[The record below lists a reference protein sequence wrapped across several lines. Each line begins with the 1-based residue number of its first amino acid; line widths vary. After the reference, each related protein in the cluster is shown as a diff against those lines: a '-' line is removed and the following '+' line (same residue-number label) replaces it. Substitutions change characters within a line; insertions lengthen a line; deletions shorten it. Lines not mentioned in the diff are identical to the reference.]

1 MQLSIV
7 IVNFNVKHFLEQCL
21 GSVRLALQGLE
32 GEVLVVDN
40 ASDDN
45 SIAYLQPRFP
55 EVRFIRNTENLGF
68 ARACNQGWRQSRG
81 EMVLFLNPDTLVPE
95 NCFQQCLQFM
105 ASHPDA
111 GALGVKMLDGSGKF
125 LKESKRAFPSPLI
138 SLYKLTGLARLFPRS
153 AVFARYHLGHLDEN
167 SDHPVDVLA
176 GAFMLVRRT
185 QLEATGGFDEQFFMY
200 GEDVDLSYR
209 LQQQPLP
216 DGSAHYRNYYYS
228 GTSIVHFK
236 GESTR
241 KASMNYVRM
250 FYSAMSLFVKKHY
263 GGANAGVFNFFIHL
277 AIWARAALSA
287 LGRFIRAFGLPLI
300 DAGLIL
306 LSFWLMKEIWAAYVK
321 PDVRYE
327 TRLLWI
333 AFPAFSV
340 VYLLSAYYAGLYDRW
355 YRRVELIQSTLVA
368 TVVVLAAYALLPEH
382 YRFSRGMILFG
393 ALLAFIFIGLL
404 RRILVYTGVLSRH
417 RQHQEPASTLVAAS
431 EKEFQEVKQ
440 LLAEADLEHKLLGY
454 IAVGDNNSKALGQW
468 PNIAAVRR
476 SIPFAELILVTG
488 RLSYAEAIAAL
499 PQFPRKLR
507 VKWHH
512 AGTRSIVGSD
522 SKDSSGES
530 LSKENGFRL
539 ADPHYRR
546 LKRLMDVLMA
556 VLGILLWPIWLLL
569 VKKPIGLL
577 RNSFQVLTGTKTW
590 MGYADAQE
598 GLPALRPAVLGN
610 NGLSKKENQALPSE
624 SLQMLDY
631 WYARDY
637 SVRQDLARLRYCWRK
652 LGE

>member
-1 MQLSIV
+1 M
-7 IVNFNVKHFLEQCL
+7 
-21 GSVRLALQGLE
+21 
-32 GEVLVVDN
+32 
-40 ASDDN
+40 
-45 SIAYLQPRFP
+45 
-55 EVRFIRNTENLGF
+55 T
-68 ARACNQGWRQSRG
+68 
-81 EMVLFLNPDTLVPE
+81 
-95 NCFQQCLQFM
+95 
-105 ASHPDA
+105 SHPDA

-153 AVFARYHLGHLDEN
+153 AVFARYHLGHLDE
-167 SDHPVDVLA
+167 SKDHPVDVLA
-176 GAFMLVRRT
+176 GAFMLVRRA
-185 QLEATGGFDEQFFMY
+185 QLEATGGFDELFFMY

-216 DGSAHYRNYYYS
+216 DGSGHYRNYYYS

-306 LSFWLMKEIWAAYVK
+306 LSFWLMKEIWAEYVK

-404 RRILVYTGVLSRH
+404 RRILVYTRVLSRH

-431 EKEFQEVKQ
+431 EKEFQELKQ

-476 SIPFAELILVTG
+476 SIPFTELILVTG

-499 PQFPRKLR
+499 PQLPRKLR
-507 VKWHH
+507 IKWHH

-556 VLGILLWPIWLLL
+556 ILGILLWPIWILL
-569 VKKPIGLL
+569 VKKPLGLL

-610 NGLSKKENQALPSE
+610 NGLSKKENQALPAE

-631 WYARDY
+631 WYAREY

>member
-21 GSVRLALQGLE
+21 VSVRLALQGLE

-45 SIAYLQPRFP
+45 SIAYLQPLFP

-68 ARACNQGWRQSRG
+68 ARACNQGWRQSLG
-81 EMVLFLNPDTLVPE
+81 EMVIFLNPDTLVPE
-95 NCFQQCLQFM
+95 NCFHQCLQFM

-111 GALGVKMLDGSGKF
+111 GALGVKMLDGTGNF

-153 AVFARYHLGHLDEN
+153 PVFARYHLGHLDEN
-167 SDHPVDVLA
+167 QDHPVDVLA

-185 QLEATGGFDEQFFMY
+185 LLDATGGFDEQFFMY

-209 LQQQPLP
+209 LQQLPLS
-216 DGSAHYRNYYYS
+216 DGKAHYRNYYFS
-228 GTSIVHFK
+228 GTSIIHFK

-263 GGANAGVFNFFIHL
+263 GGANAGLFHFFIHL

-287 LGRFIRAFGLPLI
+287 MGRFIRTFGLPLI

-333 AFPAFSV
+333 AFPAFSI

-368 TVVVLAAYALLPEH
+368 TVVVLAAYALLPEQ

-404 RRILVYTGVLSRH
+404 RRVLLYTGVLSKH

-431 EKEFQEVKQ
+431 EQEYQEVKQ
-440 LLAEADLEHKLLGY
+440 LLTEAGLAHKLLGN
-454 IAVGDNNSKALGQW
+454 IAVGDNNAKALGQW
-468 PNIAAVRR
+468 PDIAEVRR
-476 SIPFAELILVTG
+476 SIPFTELILVTG
-488 RLSYAEAIAAL
+488 RLTYAEAIAAL
-499 PQFPRKLR
+499 DKFPRSLR
-507 VKWHH
+507 IKWHY

-546 LKRLMDVLMA
+546 LKRLVDVLIA
-556 VLGILLWPIWLLL
+556 LLAILLWPIWLFV
-569 VKKPIGLL
+569 VKKPLGLL
-577 RNSFQVLTGTKTW
+577 RNSLQVLAGGKTW
-590 MGYADAQE
+590 MGYAHTQE
-598 GLPALRPAVLGN
+598 GLPILRTAVLGN
-610 NGLSKKENQALPSE
+610 NGLSRKENQALPAE

-637 SVRQDLARLRYCWRK
+637 SVQQDLARLRYCWRK

>member
-45 SIAYLQPRFP
+45 SIAYLQPLFP

-68 ARACNQGWRQSRG
+68 ARACNQGWQQSLG
-81 EMVLFLNPDTLVPE
+81 EMVIFLNPDTLVPE
-95 NCFQQCLQFM
+95 NCFRQCLQFM

-111 GALGVKMLDGSGKF
+111 GALGVKMLDGTGNF

-153 AVFARYHLGHLDEN
+153 PVFARYHLGHLDEN
-167 SDHPVDVLA
+167 QDHPVDVLA

-185 QLEATGGFDEQFFMY
+185 LLDATGGFDEQFFMY

-209 LQQQPLP
+209 LQQLPLS
-216 DGSAHYRNYYYS
+216 DGSAHYRNYYFS
-228 GTSIVHFK
+228 GTSIIHFK

-263 GGANAGVFNFFIHL
+263 GGANAGLFHFFIHL

-287 LGRFIRAFGLPLI
+287 LGRFIRTFGLPLI

-306 LSFWLMKEIWAAYVK
+306 LSFWLMKEVWAAYVK

-333 AFPAFSV
+333 AFPAFSI

-368 TVVVLAAYALLPEH
+368 TVVVLAAYALLPEQ

-404 RRILVYTGVLSRH
+404 RRVLLYTGVLSKH

-431 EKEFQEVKQ
+431 EQEYQEVKQ
-440 LLAEADLEHKLLGY
+440 LLTEAGVAHKLLGY
-454 IAVGDNNSKALGQW
+454 IAVGDNNHKALGQW
-468 PNIAAVRR
+468 PNIAQVRR
-476 SIPFAELILVTG
+476 SIPFSELILVTG
-488 RLSYAEAIAAL
+488 RLTYAEAIAAL
-499 PQFPRKLR
+499 GKFPRKLR
-507 VKWHH
+507 IKWHH

-546 LKRLMDVLMA
+546 LKRLVDVLIA
-556 VLGILLWPIWLLL
+556 LLAILLWPIWLFV
-569 VKKPIGLL
+569 VKKPLGLL
-577 RNSFQVLTGTKTW
+577 RNSLQVLTGAKTW
-590 MGYADAQE
+590 MGYAHTQE
-598 GLPALRPAVLGN
+598 GLPTLRTAVLGN
-610 NGLSKKENQALPSE
+610 NGLSRKENQALPAE

-637 SVRQDLARLRYCWRK
+637 SVQQDLARIRYCWRK